1 MNPGHKYTIITNIN
15 KKQRTTNMNN
25 FLDTL
30 KKGKTQF
37 HVVKEC
43 VDTLLANGFTL
54 LNLADDWGRLTP
66 GKYMVKPFPSLLVA
80 WVIGQEA
87 SSLRVA
93 MAHTDFPSLKL
104 KSNPDIKK
112 SGYLMANVEPYGGLI
127 TNTWFDRP
135 LGLAG
140 KVVVK
145 GENAFAPRTILY
157 DSEKPICIIPNLAPH
172 LKKDKST
179 DIDVQKEL
187 IPLVSMAEGGSET
200 DKLLRYVT
208 KDAGV
213 NYEEIL
219 DYDLYLY
226 VFEEPQII
234 GIKDEFI
241 SSPRID
247 NISSAWAITN
257 ALIESNIT
265 NQIAVGVFFDNEEIG
280 SRSKQGADSTL
291 LRDIIERI
299 VPDKKMIYE
308 GFNISVDVAHGLHP
322 NYAEK
327 SDVTNQIILGK
338 GVALKTSASQ
348 RYVTDSEAGAVITA
362 LCLEKGIKLQRQVNR
377 SGMAGGQTLGPI
389 VSSYL
394 PMKSV
399 DMGIPVLA
407 MHSARELMHRD
418 DCLELAKLLR
428 EYYSY

>member
-1 MNPGHKYTIITNIN
+1 
-15 KKQRTTNMNN
+15 MNN

-30 KKGKTQF
+30 KKSKTQF
-37 HVVKEC
+37 HVVTEC
-43 VDTLLANGFTL
+43 VDTLSANGFNM
-54 LNLADDWGRLTP
+54 LNLADDWGALTP
-66 GKYMVKPFPSLLVA
+66 GKYMVRPFPSMLVA
-80 WVIGQEA
+80 WVIGDVA

-93 MAHTDFPSLKL
+93 MAHTDFPALKL
-104 KSNPDIKK
+104 KTNPDIKK

-140 KVVVK
+140 KVIVK
-145 GENAFAPRTILY
+145 GDNAFAPKTVLY
-157 DSEKPICIIPNLAPH
+157 DSEKPVCIIPNLAPH
-172 LKKDKST
+172 LKKDKHA

-187 IPLVSMAEGGSET
+187 IPLVSMAEGDSET
-200 DKLLRYVT
+200 DKLIRYVANE
-208 KDAGV
+208 AGV
-213 NYEEIL
+213 SYDDIL

-226 VFEEPQII
+226 VCEEPQII
-234 GIKDEFI
+234 GMKDEFV

-265 NQIAVGVFFDNEEIG
+265 NQISVGVFFDNEEIG

-308 GFNISVDVAHGLHP
+308 GFNISCDVAHGLHP
-322 NYAEK
+322 NYPEK

-348 RYVTDSEAGAVITA
+348 RYVTDSEASAVITA
-362 LCLEKGIKLQRQVNR
+362 LCNEKNIKLQKQVNR

-399 DMGIPVLA
+399 DIGIPVLA
-407 MHSARELMHRD
+407 MHSARELMHQED
-418 DCLELAKLLR
+418 YLELVKLLK

>member
-1 MNPGHKYTIITNIN
+1 
-15 KKQRTTNMNN
+15 MNN

-37 HVVKEC
+37 HVVTEC
-43 VDTLLANGFTL
+43 VDTLSANGFNM
-54 LNLADDWGRLTP
+54 LNLADDWGALTP
-66 GKYMVKPFPSLLVA
+66 GKYMVRPFPSMLVA
-80 WVIGQEA
+80 WVIGDVA

-93 MAHTDFPSLKL
+93 MAHTDFPALKL
-104 KSNPDIKK
+104 KTNPDIKK

-140 KVVVK
+140 KVIVK
-145 GENAFAPRTILY
+145 GDNAFAPKTVLY
-157 DSEKPICIIPNLAPH
+157 DSEKPVCIIPNLAPH
-172 LKKDKST
+172 LKKDKHA

-187 IPLVSMAEGGSET
+187 IPLVSMAEDDSET
-200 DKLLRYVT
+200 DKLIRYVANE
-208 KDAGV
+208 AGV
-213 NYEEIL
+213 SYDDIL
-219 DYDLYLY
+219 DFDLYLY
-226 VFEEPQII
+226 VCEEPQII
-234 GIKDEFI
+234 GMKDEFV

-291 LRDIIERI
+291 LRDIMERI

-308 GFNISVDVAHGLHP
+308 GFNISCDVAHGLHP
-322 NYAEK
+322 NYTEK
-327 SDVTNQIILGK
+327 SDVTNQIILGN

-362 LCLEKGIKLQRQVNR
+362 LCQEKGIKLQKQVNR

-399 DMGIPVLA
+399 DIGIPVLA
-407 MHSARELMHRD
+407 MHSARELMHQED
-418 DCLELAKLLR
+418 YLELVKLLK

>member
-1 MNPGHKYTIITNIN
+1 
-15 KKQRTTNMNN
+15 MNN

-43 VDTLLANGFTL
+43 MDTLSSNNFTM
-54 LNLADDWGRLTP
+54 LNLADDWGKLAP
-66 GKYMVKPFPSLLVA
+66 GRYMVKPFPSMLVA
-80 WVIGQEA
+80 WVIGKEA

-93 MAHTDFPSLKL
+93 MAHTDFPGLKL
-104 KSNPDIKK
+104 KTNPDMKK

-127 TNTWFDRP
+127 VSTWFDRP
-135 LGLAG
+135 LVLAG

-145 GENAFAPRTILY
+145 GENALAPKTVLN
-157 DSEKPICIIPNLAPH
+157 DSEKPVCIIPNLAPH
-172 LKKDKST
+172 LKKDKNA

-200 DKLLRYVT
+200 DKLLRYVA
-208 KDAGV
+208 KEAGLA
-213 NYEEIL
+213 YEDIL

-226 VFEEPQII
+226 VCEEPQII
-234 GIKDEFI
+234 GMKDEFV

-247 NISSAWAITN
+247 NISSVWAITK
-257 ALIESNIT
+257 ALTECDIT

-299 VPDKKMIYE
+299 VPDKKLIYE

-327 SDVTNQIILGK
+327 SDVTNQIILSK

-362 LCLEKGIKLQRQVNR
+362 LCQEKGIKLQRQVNR

-394 PMKSV
+394 PIKSV

-407 MHSARELMHRD
+407 MHSARELMHRED
-418 DCLELAKLLR
+418 YDELVKLIR
-428 EYYSY
+428 EYYQY

>member
-1 MNPGHKYTIITNIN
+1 
-15 KKQRTTNMNN
+15 MNN
-25 FLDTL
+25 FLDIL
-30 KKGKTQF
+30 NNGKTQF

-43 VDTLLANGFTL
+43 EDTLSANDFTM
-54 LNLADDWGRLTP
+54 LNLADDWGTLTP
-66 GKYMVKPFPSLLVA
+66 GKYMVTPFPSMLVA
-80 WVIGQEA
+80 WVIGEA
-87 SSLRVA
+87 TSSLRVA
-93 MAHTDFPSLKL
+93 MAHTDFPALKL
-104 KSNPDIKK
+104 KTNPDIKK

-127 TNTWFDRP
+127 TSTWFDRP

-140 KVVVK
+140 KVVVT
-145 GENAFAPRTILY
+145 GDNAFAPKTVLY

-172 LKKDKST
+172 LKKDKNA

-200 DKLLRYVT
+200 DKLLRYVA
-208 KDAGV
+208 KEADV
-213 NYEEIL
+213 DYEDIL

-226 VFEEPQII
+226 VCEEPQII
-234 GIKDEFI
+234 GMKDEFI

-247 NISSAWAITN
+247 NTSSVWAITK
-257 ALIESNIT
+257 ALTESNIT

-327 SDVTNQIILGK
+327 SDVTNQIILGN

-362 LCLEKGIKLQRQVNR
+362 LCQEKGIKLQRQVNR

-399 DMGIPVLA
+399 DMGVPVLA

-418 DCLELAKLLR
+418 DYLELVKLLK
-428 EYYSY
+428 EYYQY

>member
-1 MNPGHKYTIITNIN
+1 
-15 KKQRTTNMNN
+15 MNN

-37 HVVKEC
+37 HVVTEC
-43 VDTLLANGFTL
+43 VDTLSANGFNM
-54 LNLADDWGRLTP
+54 LNLADDWDALIP
-66 GKYMVKPFPSLLVA
+66 GKYMVRPFPSMLVA
-80 WVIGQEA
+80 WVIGDVA
-87 SSLRVA
+87 NSLRVA
-93 MAHTDFPSLKL
+93 MAHTDFPALKL
-104 KSNPDIKK
+104 KTNPDIKK

-140 KVVVK
+140 KVIVK
-145 GENAFAPRTILY
+145 GDNAFAPKTVLY
-157 DSEKPICIIPNLAPH
+157 DSEKPVCIIPNLAPH
-172 LKKDKST
+172 LKKDKHA

-187 IPLVSMAEGGSET
+187 IPLVSMAEGDSET
-200 DKLLRYVT
+200 DKLIRYVANE
-208 KDAGV
+208 AGV
-213 NYEEIL
+213 SYDEIL

-226 VFEEPQII
+226 VCEEPQII
-234 GIKDEFI
+234 GIKDEFV

-291 LRDIIERI
+291 LRDIMERI

-308 GFNISVDVAHGLHP
+308 GFNISCDVAHGLHP
-322 NYAEK
+322 NYTEK
-327 SDVTNQIILGK
+327 SDVTNQIILGN

-362 LCLEKGIKLQRQVNR
+362 LCQEKGIKLQKQVNR

-399 DMGIPVLA
+399 DIGIPVLA
-407 MHSARELMHRD
+407 MHSARELMHQED
-418 DCLELAKLLR
+418 YLELVKLLK

>member
-1 MNPGHKYTIITNIN
+1 
-15 KKQRTTNMNN
+15 MNN
-25 FLDTL
+25 FIDMLA
-30 KKGKTQF
+30 KGKTQF

-43 VDTLLANGFTL
+43 VNTLSHKGFKL
-54 LNLADDWGRLTP
+54 LNMSDDWGQLAA
-66 GKYMVKPFPSLLVA
+66 GKYMVQPFSSMLVA
-80 WVIGQEA
+80 FVIGDEVT
-87 SSLRVA
+87 SLRVA
-93 MAHTDFPSLKL
+93 MAHTDFPALKL
-104 KSNPDIKK
+104 KSNPDMNK

-140 KVVVK
+140 KLVLK
-145 GENAFAPRTILY
+145 GENVFAPKTVLY
-157 DSEKPICIIPNLAPH
+157 DSEKPICLIPNLAPH
-172 LKKDKST
+172 LKKDKSG

-187 IPLVSMAEGGSET
+187 IPLVSMAEGDSET
-200 DKLLRYVT
+200 DKILRFVA
-208 KDAGV
+208 KEAGV
-213 NYEEIL
+213 DYDNIL

-226 VFEEPQII
+226 VCEAPQVI
-234 GIKDEFI
+234 GMKEEFI
-241 SSPRID
+241 SAPRID
-247 NISSAWAITN
+247 NISSVCAIAN
-257 ALIESNIT
+257 ALMGCDTKNSL
-265 NQIAVGVFFDNEEIG
+265 AVGVFFDNEEIG

-291 LRDIIERI
+291 LREIIDRI
-299 VPDKKMIYE
+299 VPDKKLIYE

-322 NYAEK
+322 NYSEK

-362 LCLEKGIKLQRQVNR
+362 LCKEKGIKLQRQVNR

-389 VSSYL
+389 ASSYL

-407 MHSARELMHRD
+407 MHSARELMHKSD
-418 DCLELAKLLR
+418 YDELVKLLK

>member
-1 MNPGHKYTIITNIN
+1 
-15 KKQRTTNMNN
+15 
-25 FLDTL
+25 
-30 KKGKTQF
+30 
-37 HVVKEC
+37 
-43 VDTLLANGFTL
+43 
-54 LNLADDWGRLTP
+54 
-66 GKYMVKPFPSLLVA
+66 
-80 WVIGQEA
+80 
-87 SSLRVA
+87 
-93 MAHTDFPSLKL
+93 
-104 KSNPDIKK
+104 
-112 SGYLMANVEPYGGLI
+112 MANVEPYGGLI

-140 KVVVK
+140 KVIVK
-145 GENAFAPRTILY
+145 GDNAFAPKTVLY
-157 DSEKPICIIPNLAPH
+157 DSEKPVCIIPNLAPH
-172 LKKDKST
+172 LKKDKHA

-187 IPLVSMAEGGSET
+187 IPLVSMAEGDSET
-200 DKLLRYVT
+200 DKLIRYVANE
-208 KDAGV
+208 AGV
-213 NYEEIL
+213 GYDDIL

-226 VFEEPQII
+226 VCEEPQII
-234 GIKDEFI
+234 GMKDEFV

-265 NQIAVGVFFDNEEIG
+265 SQIAVGVFFDNEEIG

-291 LRDIIERI
+291 LRDIMERI

-308 GFNISVDVAHGLHP
+308 GFNISCDVAHGLHP
-322 NYAEK
+322 NYTEK
-327 SDVTNQIILGK
+327 SDVTNQIILGN

-362 LCLEKGIKLQRQVNR
+362 LCQEKGIKLQRQVNR

-399 DMGIPVLA
+399 DIGIPVLA
-407 MHSARELMHRD
+407 MHSARELMHQED
-418 DCLELAKLLR
+418 YLELVKLLK

>member
-1 MNPGHKYTIITNIN
+1 
-15 KKQRTTNMNN
+15 MNN
-25 FLDTL
+25 FLDIL
-30 KKGKTQF
+30 NNGKTQF

-43 VDTLLANGFTL
+43 VDTLSANDFTI
-54 LNLADDWGRLTP
+54 LNLADDWGTLTP
-66 GKYMVKPFPSLLVA
+66 GKYMVTPFPSMLVA
-80 WVIGQEA
+80 WVIGEA
-87 SSLRVA
+87 VSSLRVA
-93 MAHTDFPSLKL
+93 MAHTDFPALKL
-104 KSNPDIKK
+104 KTNPDIKK

-127 TNTWFDRP
+127 TSTWFDRP

-140 KVVVK
+140 KVVVT
-145 GENAFAPRTILY
+145 GDNAFAPKTVLY

-172 LKKDKST
+172 LKKDKNA

-200 DKLLRYVT
+200 DKLLRYVA
-208 KDAGV
+208 KEADV
-213 NYEEIL
+213 NYEDIL

-234 GIKDEFI
+234 GMKDEFI

-247 NISSAWAITN
+247 NTSSVWAITN
-257 ALIESNIT
+257 ALTESNIT
-265 NQIAVGVFFDNEEIG
+265 NQVAVGVFFDNEEIG

-322 NYAEK
+322 NYPEK

-348 RYVTDSEAGAVITA
+348 RYVTDSEAGAIITA
-362 LCLEKGIKLQRQVNR
+362 LCQEKDIKLQRQVNR

-399 DMGIPVLA
+399 DIGIPVLA

-418 DCLELAKLLR
+418 DCLELAKLLK

>member
-1 MNPGHKYTIITNIN
+1 
-15 KKQRTTNMNN
+15 MNN
-25 FLDTL
+25 FLDIL
-30 KKGKTQF
+30 NNGKTQF

-43 VDTLLANGFTL
+43 EDTLSANDFTM
-54 LNLADDWGRLTP
+54 LNLADDWGTLTP
-66 GKYMVKPFPSLLVA
+66 GKYMVTPFPSMLVA
-80 WVIGQEA
+80 WVIGETT

-93 MAHTDFPSLKL
+93 MAHTDFPALKL
-104 KSNPDIKK
+104 KTNPDIKK

-127 TNTWFDRP
+127 TSTWFDRP

-140 KVVVK
+140 KVVVT
-145 GENAFAPRTILY
+145 GDNAFAPKTVLY

-172 LKKDKST
+172 LKKDKNA

-200 DKLLRYVT
+200 DKLLRYVA
-208 KDAGV
+208 KEADV
-213 NYEEIL
+213 DYEDIL

-226 VFEEPQII
+226 VCEEPQII
-234 GIKDEFI
+234 GMKDEFI

-247 NISSAWAITN
+247 NTSSVWAITK
-257 ALIESNIT
+257 ALTESNIT

-327 SDVTNQIILGK
+327 SDVTNQIILGN

-362 LCLEKGIKLQRQVNR
+362 LCQEKGIKLQRQVNR

-399 DMGIPVLA
+399 DMGVPVLA

-418 DCLELAKLLR
+418 DYLELVKLLK
-428 EYYSY
+428 EYYQY

>member
-1 MNPGHKYTIITNIN
+1 
-15 KKQRTTNMNN
+15 MNN

-43 VDTLLANGFTL
+43 VDTLSANDFTL
-54 LNLADDWGRLTP
+54 LNLSDDWGKLAP
-66 GKYMVKPFPSLLVA
+66 GKYMVMPFPSMLVA

-93 MAHTDFPSLKL
+93 MAHTDFPGLKL
-104 KSNPDIKK
+104 KTNPDMNK

-127 TNTWFDRP
+127 TSTWFDRP

-145 GENAFAPRTILY
+145 GENAFAPKTVLY
-157 DSEKPICIIPNLAPH
+157 DSENPVCIIPNLAPH
-172 LKKDKST
+172 LKKEKNA
-179 DIDVQKEL
+179 DIDMQKEL
-187 IPLVSMAEGGSET
+187 IPLVAMAEGGSET
-200 DKLLRYVT
+200 DKLLRYVA
-208 KDAGV
+208 KEANL
-213 NYEEIL
+213 NYEDIL

-226 VFEEPQII
+226 VCEEPQLI
-234 GIKDEFI
+234 GIKEEFV

-247 NISSAWAITN
+247 NISSVWAITK
-257 ALIESNIT
+257 ALTECKIT

-291 LRDIIERI
+291 LRDILERI
-299 VPDKKMIYE
+299 VPDKKLIYE

-322 NYAEK
+322 NYPEK
-327 SDVTNQIILGK
+327 SDVTNQITLGK

-348 RYVTDSEAGAVITA
+348 RYVTDSEAGAIITA
-362 LCLEKGIKLQRQVNR
+362 LCQEKDIKLQRQVNR

-394 PMKSV
+394 PMKAA

-418 DCLELAKLLR
+418 DCMELVKLIR
-428 EYYSY
+428 EYYQY

>member
-1 MNPGHKYTIITNIN
+1 
-15 KKQRTTNMNN
+15 MNN

-30 KKGKTQF
+30 KRGKTQF

-43 VDTLLANGFTL
+43 VDTLSANDFTL
-54 LNLADDWGRLTP
+54 LNLSDDWDKLAP
-66 GKYMVKPFPSLLVA
+66 GKYMVKPFPSMLVA

-93 MAHTDFPSLKL
+93 MAHTDFPGLKL
-104 KSNPDIKK
+104 KTNPDMNK

-127 TNTWFDRP
+127 ASTWFDRP

-145 GENAFAPRTILY
+145 GENAFAPKTVLY
-157 DSEKPICIIPNLAPH
+157 DSKKPVCIIPNLAPH
-172 LKKDKST
+172 LKKDKNA

-200 DKLLRYVT
+200 DKLLRYVA
-208 KDAGV
+208 KEAGLA
-213 NYEEIL
+213 YEDIL

-226 VFEEPQII
+226 VCEEPQII
-234 GIKDEFI
+234 GMKEEFV

-247 NISSAWAITN
+247 NISSVWAITK
-257 ALIESNIT
+257 ALTECNIT

-291 LRDIIERI
+291 LRDILERI
-299 VPDKKMIYE
+299 VPDKKLIYE

-322 NYAEK
+322 NYPEK
-327 SDVTNQIILGK
+327 SDVTNQITLGK

-362 LCLEKGIKLQRQVNR
+362 LCQEKDIKLQRQVNR

-394 PMKSV
+394 PMRSV

-407 MHSARELMHRD
+407 MHSARELMHRE
-418 DCLELAKLLR
+418 DCLELVKFLK

>member
-1 MNPGHKYTIITNIN
+1 
-15 KKQRTTNMNN
+15 MNN

-30 KKGKTQF
+30 KNGKTQF

-43 VDTLLANGFTL
+43 VDTLSAHSFTM
-54 LNLADDWGRLTP
+54 LNLSDDWTKLTP
-66 GKYMVKPFPSLLVA
+66 GRYMVKPFPSMLVA

-93 MAHTDFPSLKL
+93 MAHTDFPGLKL
-104 KSNPDIKK
+104 KTNPDMKK

-145 GENAFAPRTILY
+145 GDNAFAPRTTLY
-157 DSEKPICIIPNLAPH
+157 DSKKPMCIIPNLAPH
-172 LKKDKST
+172 LKKDKNS

-200 DKLLRYVT
+200 DKLLRYVANE
-208 KDAGV
+208 AGV
-213 NYEEIL
+213 NYDDIL

-226 VFEEPQII
+226 VCEEPQVI
-234 GIKDEFI
+234 GMKDEFV

-247 NISSAWAITN
+247 NISSVCAITK
-257 ALIESNIT
+257 ALTECDIT

-299 VPDKKMIYE
+299 VPDKKLIYD

-322 NYAEK
+322 NYPEK
-327 SDVTNQIILGK
+327 SDVTNQITLGQ

-362 LCLEKGIKLQRQVNR
+362 LCQEKGIKLQRQVNR

-407 MHSARELMHRD
+407 MHSARELMHMRD
-418 DCLELAKLLR
+418 YEELVKLIK
-428 EYYSY
+428 EYYQY